1 MARGI
6 DIYRYQTVTDWNAVR
21 NSGVQFV
28 WVKLS
33 DGFGPAIVRGD
44 RHVGG
49 AKSVGIPVGGY
60 HFAQKGDPPRQAHV
74 FLGELNRLGAFG
86 IVPALDIENTGV
98 SWGGQ
103 EAHDF
108 SVAFLSEL
116 RRYVPRAALYANT
129 AELRAMRAAEIVA
142 KVPGTVVWEA
152 NYGSNNGQQHALPPN
167 AWAPHRAA
175 HQFTSAGRV
184 PGIIE
189 NTDINESFIDLSMES
204 EMEWNDVETHGRTGL
219 TMPVGDFIGEI
230 KNDTSVLL
238 TEIRKLTAGINGE
251 FSEQDAALASAVA
264 AIRNGDGTP
273 SDEQVDALVQ
283 HICATV
289 GSELAAEIG
298 RRLSSQS

>member
-60 HFAQKGDPPRQAHV
+60 HFAQKGDPPRQARV

-116 RRYVPRAALYANT
+116 RRHVSRVALYANT
-129 AELRAMRAAEIVA
+129 SELRAMRAAEVVA

-152 NYGSNNGQQHALPPN
+152 NYGNNNGQQHALPPN
-167 AWAPHRAA
+167 AWAPHRCA
-175 HQFTSAGRV
+175 HQFTSVGRV

-189 NTDINESFIDLSMES
+189 NTDINESFIDLGLES
-204 EMEWNDVETHGRTGL
+204 EMEWNDVRTHGRTGL
-219 TMPVGDFIGEI
+219 TMQVGDWIGEI

-238 TEIRKLTAGINGE
+238 TEIHKLVAAMSGE
-251 FSEQDAALASAVA
+251 FSQQDAALASAVA
-264 AIRNGDGTP
+264 AVRDVDGAP
-273 SDEQVDALVQ
+273 ADEQIDALAQ
-283 HICATV
+283 RIASTV
-289 GSELAAEIG
+289 GPELAAELG
-298 RRLSSQS
+298 RRLTSQS